1 MATLPNYLQDQTEE
15 SIRQRMLDSLPSDLD
30 KSEGSYIWDA
40 LAPASIELAQAAIWA
55 QEVLRRGFASTT
67 FGTYLELRSEEH
79 GVIRRPAVK
88 AAGQVRFTGRA
99 NTAIPA
105 GTLVATPADRVTG
118 TSSVQFATQMS
129 IVLDANGTGIADIE
143 AAVAG
148 AAGNVA
154 AGAISLMMTPAA
166 GVTNVTND
174 ASLDGGSD
182 TESDASLRER
192 FLQKVR
198 SPSASG
204 NKADYVNWAL
214 EVAGVGGVSVVPV
227 RDGPGTVTVSIINTD
242 KEPASQPLVDRVQNH
257 IAPPWIVVSEAE
269 QQMIGGQG
277 ASNDGN
283 SVKMEYNPAEAGTLW
298 QTLTGMLPKPGVWT
312 ARIWLKADDLSG
324 TSNVFQA
331 SVYNISAMDWAK
343 TTQNGN
349 EDALFLFRGDQ
360 LSETYAAVSIPFF
373 WNGSDNIQ
381 LRLFR
386 LGNDTATV
394 LWIDRLEY
402 RSTFSKNTGEGKAPI
417 GAKVTVEP
425 AAPVF
430 INLSATLTIAAGYN
444 AESVKATARQNVVDY
459 IRSLSFTDDNDIRYV
474 RIGQAILD
482 TTGVQDYSN
491 LLVNGSSDNVV
502 VGAQEVAVLGTVTF
516 T

>member
-1 MATLPNYLQDQTEE
+1 
-15 SIRQRMLDSLPSDLD
+15 
-30 KSEGSYIWDA
+30 
-40 LAPASIELAQAAIWA
+40 
-55 QEVLRRGFASTT
+55 
-67 FGTYLELRSEEH
+67 
-79 GVIRRPAVK
+79 
-88 AAGQVRFTGRA
+88 
-99 NTAIPA
+99 
-105 GTLVATPADRVTG
+105 
-118 TSSVQFATQMS
+118 
-129 IVLDANGTGIADIE
+129 
-143 AAVAG
+143 
-148 AAGNVA
+148 
-154 AGAISLMMTPAA
+154 
-166 GVTNVTND
+166 
-174 ASLDGGSD
+174 
-182 TESDASLRER
+182 
-192 FLQKVR
+192 
-198 SPSASG
+198 
-204 NKADYVNWAL
+204 
-214 EVAGVGGVSVVPV
+214 
-227 RDGPGTVTVSIINTD
+227 
-242 KEPASQPLVDRVQNH
+242 
-257 IAPPWIVVSEAE
+257 
-269 QQMIGGQG
+269 
-277 ASNDGN
+277 
-283 SVKMEYNPAEAGTLW
+283 LW
-298 QTLTGMLPKPGVWT
+298 QTLTGLLPKPGVWT

-343 TTQNGN
+343 TTQSGN
-349 EDALFLFRGDQ
+349 EDALFLFTGNQ
-360 LSETYAAVSIPFF
+360 LSETYAAVSIPFY

-386 LGNDTATV
+386 LGNDTSTI

-502 VGAQEVAVLGTVTF
+502 VGTQEVAVLGTVTF